1 MTLPLTAEQQL
12 ILGKVSTLY
21 HAPTLGDIPQSKS
34 TLRFGLI
41 ADPQYAD
48 AEPGVTHPRFYR
60 NSLCK
65 LSKAITELNDHR
77 LEFVVT
83 LGDLVDRDWRSFEPV
98 MAVYD
103 ALRHPHAVVIGN
115 HDAQVIS
122 AYLEEQTPVVGLPK
136 SYYQFSQPGYRF
148 IVIDGNDLSLYCNTG
163 NGDEQSLAQSTLE
176 RLMAEGVP
184 QAQSWNGAVG
194 ERQMQWLERTL
205 VEAQRHQ
212 ETVLVFG
219 HYPLTPANKHNL
231 WNCEPLV
238 ALLCRYQVRAYF
250 AGHDHEGGYDRIGGT
265 DFITLKGMV
274 DGADRLPF
282 AMVEL
287 KAGELTI
294 NGYGPEISRVLPAA
308 AGKNE
313 VETTI

>member
-1 MTLPLTAEQQL
+1 MTISLTAEQRQ
-12 ILGKVSTLY
+12 ILGHVAALYEVPELAEVAHSST
-21 HAPTLGDIPQSKS
+21 

-48 AEPGVTHPRFYR
+48 AEPGVSHPRFYR

-65 LSKAITELNDHR
+65 LAKAITELNDHR

-83 LGDLVDRDWRSFEPV
+83 LGDLVDRDWSSFAAVLP
-98 MAVYD
+98 VYD

-115 HDAQVIS
+115 HDAQVITE
-122 AYLEEQTPVVGLPK
+122 YLAEQTPVLGLPK

-148 IVIDGNDLSLYCNTG
+148 IVIDGNDLSLYCNEG
-163 NGDEQSLAQSTLE
+163 NGEERHKAQQALNELIDQQS
-176 RLMAEGVP
+176 P

-194 ERQMQWLERTL
+194 SQQLAWIEQALQ
-205 VEAQRHQ
+205 EAQALQ

-219 HYPLTPANKHNL
+219 HYPLAPENKHNL
-231 WNCEPLV
+231 WNCDQLV
-238 ALLCRYQVRAYF
+238 DLLCRYGVRAYF
-250 AGHDHEGGYDRIGGT
+250 AGHDHEGNYVRIGKT

-282 AMVEL
+282 ARVEL
-287 KAGELTI
+287 KAGELTV
-294 NGYGPEISRVLPAA
+294 NGYGPEISRVLPSEIPTKASS
-308 AGKNE
+308 
-313 VETTI
+313 TS